1 MAKIATQLIKRLTL
15 GPNHPEG
22 YYSTI
27 LQSELFSDE
36 VFGRIMETPL
46 VQKGSGHTI
55 LKMSEVAD
63 FKPAD
68 QLFLSLMKRS
78 LMRFL
83 GVICDNEPGLISQV
97 VENELL
103 SRVLA
108 VNSET
113 LPITSLT

>member
-1 MAKIATQLIKRLTL
+1 MIKRLTL

-36 VFGRIMETPL
+36 VFGRIIETPL
-46 VQKGSGHTI
+46 TQKGSGHTI
-55 LKMSEVAD
+55 LKASQVAN

-68 QLFLSLMKRS
+68 QLFLSLMKRT

-97 VENELL
+97 VENKLL
-103 SRVLA
+103 PRVLEA
-108 VNSET
+108 SREA
-113 LPITSLT
+113 LPVTSLTQ